1 MSEPTEPSSNT
12 PDAPGADRFAR
23 ALAAI
28 DAANAEDPR
37 RDDGQPKEL
46 RYSQHMSEMLRR
58 FAPQA
63 DEAVQLAVRAQ
74 HIRRWTVPRD
84 SFPLNNE
91 GYHRWRTSLY
101 RLHAA
106 TAGELLRAAGY
117 DAATVARVEQAV
129 AKRGLRHN
137 PDTQL
142 LEDVASLVFLEHY
155 LSGFAAAK
163 PDYSEEKWLDILR
176 KTWRKMS
183 PAARGFALSG
193 ALQLPA
199 ALRPL
204 ILQAVAN
211 VDTNTDTESDS

>member
-1 MSEPTEPSSNT
+1 MTEPIEPSQST
-12 PDAPGADRFAR
+12 EDAARFAR

-46 RYSQHMSEMLRR
+46 RYSQRMSEMLRR

-84 SFPLNNE
+84 RFPLNNE

-101 RLHAA
+101 RLHAE

-117 DAATVARVEQAV
+117 DAAMVARVEQAV

-155 LSGFAAAK
+155 LSDFAAGK
-163 PDYSEEKWLDILR
+163 PEYSEEKWRDILR

-193 ALQLPA
+193 ALRLPA
-199 ALRPL
+199 ALQPL
-204 ILQAVAN
+204 ILRAVAN
-211 VDTNTDTESDS
+211 VDTNTGTESTS

>member
-1 MSEPTEPSSNT
+1 MTESNDPLSNASNT
-12 PDAPGADRFAR
+12 PDAARFAR

-37 RDDGQPKEL
+37 LDDGQPKEL
-46 RYSQHMSEMLRR
+46 RYSQRMSEMLRR

-63 DEAVQLAVRAQ
+63 DEAMQLAVRAQ

-91 GYHRWRTSLY
+91 GYHRWRASLY

-106 TAGELLRAAGY
+106 TAGALLRAAGY

-155 LSGFAAAK
+155 LSDFAAGK

-176 KTWRKMS
+176 KTWRKIS
-183 PAARGFALSG
+183 PAARDFALLG
-193 ALQLPA
+193 ALHVPA

-204 ILQAVAN
+204 LLKAVADDN
-211 VDTNTDTESDS
+211 AAEGAQ